1 MAQESQ
7 TEQSR
12 AYFYRNFTYTIEH
25 LTRDYQAELQ
35 RYSDDSWELPQRA
48 ARLSA
53 AVKRYKTYRMLSF
66 IFEIADSI
74 DLDLTPLIVKRLFG
88 RSGSQDIIIA
98 TFGQKGRQHR
108 SRDNTPAILD
118 EIASRYRLAAYSCQA
133 STLSDIASVK
143 STIRQESV
151 QHGTGKNNLPGNS

>member
-1 MAQESQ
+1 MAQESR

-12 AYFYRNFTYTIEH
+12 AYFYSNFTYTIEH
-25 LTRDYQAELQ
+25 LTRDYEAELQ
-35 RYSDDSWELPQRA
+35 RYSDDSWELPQRG

-74 DLDLTPLIVKRLFG
+74 DLDLTPLIIKRLCMRLFG
-88 RSGSQDIIIA
+88 RTGSQDIIVA

-133 STLSDIASVK
+133 STLSDIESVK
-143 STIRQESV
+143 KHYQTAIRAARNRE
-151 QHGTGKNNLPGNS
+151 K